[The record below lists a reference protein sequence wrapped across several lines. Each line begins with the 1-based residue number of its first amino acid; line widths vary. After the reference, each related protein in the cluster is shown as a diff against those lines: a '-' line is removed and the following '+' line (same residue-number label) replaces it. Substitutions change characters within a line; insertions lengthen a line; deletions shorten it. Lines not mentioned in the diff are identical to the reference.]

1 MPLLPLGLYIHW
13 PFCLSKC
20 PYCDFNSFVG
30 QGIDVEAYTRA
41 YMGELERFYKQ
52 THDLSLTSIF
62 FGGGTPSL
70 MPPLLT
76 AAIITKAKA
85 LWGESNLSEITLEAN
100 PSTAEMNR
108 FQAFRDAGV
117 NRLSIG
123 IQSFQEQSLK
133 FLGRGH
139 NADEG
144 KRAIAMAQNIFPRVS
159 FDLIYA
165 LPEQTLTEWKEELT
179 YALSLGTG
187 HLSLYQLTIEPG
199 TAFAPRYDRGEIVL
213 PEEDLAADLY
223 ELTQTLC
230 QEKGLPAYEISNH
243 ARRGDESQHNLIYW
257 RYDDYIGIGP
267 GAHGRFKNLDGQKI
281 ATEQH
286 RAPDVWLKKVLED
299 NSGDIRTAVI
309 SEEDQA
315 KEALMMAL
323 RLKEGIDLNRH
334 PLPYGATLDPQRL
347 KVLINEGDLIQ
358 QEQTLTVTEQG
369 RPRLNGILRYLLG

>member
-1 MPLLPLGLYIHW
+1 
-13 PFCLSKC
+13 
-20 PYCDFNSFVG
+20 VG